1 MIYVILRDSFSV
13 KKIFLFNILWFAL
26 FISYSSYYLNRSV
39 DNNLFNILPF
49 ILFSIVAMK
58 PNSDAINNL
67 RKISINIFV
76 FFTILSSSFAIYENK
91 EKFLKNFLNSNFLV
105 TPNLFSEDY
114 KPHPEIL
121 ANIKLYKNVP
131 VTLISGKFT
140 HNPNINLP
148 SFGYG
153 LPILPLEHFNILKTN
168 IKQNLM
174 NDFFNKN
181 KKHLLLCINEC
192 DFYKST
198 FDTNI
203 NNKIFIGKNL
213 NIKKINEQNTSN
225 GIEYLYFLEKI

>member
-1 MIYVILRDSFSV
+1 M
-13 KKIFLFNILWFAL
+13 
-26 FISYSSYYLNRSV
+26 
-39 DNNLFNILPF
+39 
-49 ILFSIVAMK
+49 
-58 PNSDAINNL
+58 
-67 RKISINIFV
+67 
-76 FFTILSSSFAIYENK
+76 
-91 EKFLKNFLNSNFLV
+91 
-105 TPNLFSEDY
+105 
-114 KPHPEIL
+114 
-121 ANIKLYKNVP
+121 YKNVP

-140 HNPNINLP
+140 HNPNIYLP

-181 KKHLLLCINEC
+181 KNHLLLCINEC
-192 DFYKST
+192 DFYKNQ